1 MNSHNEP
8 LTFEAMIA
16 THKGILYKIARS
28 YSYCDEERRDLIQ
41 EITLQ
46 LWRSF
51 TQYDP
56 KFKLSTWVY
65 RVALNTAI
73 SFLRRDS
80 LRKAHIELTDMSLLT
95 EQVDSTNTEL
105 MLEIQRL
112 LKLLDKYDRALF
124 IMHLD
129 GLDYAQI
136 ADVLDISA
144 SSVSTKISRIKQRL
158 NTLFIGDDNN
168 G

>member
-1 MNSHNEP
+1 MLNN
-8 LTFEAMIA
+8 
-16 THKGILYKIARS
+16 HKGILYKIARS

-51 TQYDP
+51 AQYDP
-56 KFKLSTWVY
+56 DFKLSTWVY
-65 RVALNTAI
+65 RIALNTAI
-73 SFLRRDS
+73 SFLRRDT
-80 LRKAHIELTDMSLLT
+80 LRKAHIELIDMSLLT
-95 EQVDSTNTEL
+95 EPVDSSNTEL

-112 LKLLDKYDRALF
+112 LKLLNKYDRALF

-144 SSVSTKISRIKQRL
+144 TNVSTKISRIKQRL
-158 NTLFIGDDNN
+158 NTLFIGGDIN